1 MTIPE
6 EAGWPLGSTPVG
18 FILRLAK
25 ALHIFGAPS
34 YELERTVT
42 ALSAKLGFQVQ
53 AFALPT
59 MITLAVFDQDR
70 YSSFL
75 IRVEP
80 GEINL
85 EKLTRTQALA
95 FEVLQDETDV
105 EHAAEVLKKIF
116 LDPVIW
122 GGISSA
128 LSFGLVSA
136 GVARIFNGGWKE
148 IVSGGLIGIFVGLLT
163 LNAGRNRIFSHLFPT
178 LASVIAAFSAYA
190 LAYFLGHDSVYAT
203 LLSGLIVLLPGLTI
217 TVGLAELA
225 TQNLVS
231 GTARLAGA
239 GILFV
244 QMGFG
249 VVVGDQLGAH
259 LFTVLPHTNLW
270 LFSPWTEWLGVLC
283 ASLGLVVLFQAQRRD
298 AGWILLAGL
307 IAYGSAKLGTRYAG
321 PFAGAFLGAFIIG
334 TTSHIFRFITGRSN
348 QLMLLPGI
356 ILLVPGNIGFKSLKS
371 LLDQD
376 ALVGLETGFSMLLV
390 GTSLVIGL
398 LMSSIFILPTRRKAK

>member
-1 MTIPE
+1 MNFPQ
-6 EAGWPLGSTPVG
+6 EAGWPSGSTPVG
-18 FILRLAK
+18 FLLRLTK

-34 YELERTVT
+34 YELERTVNS
-42 ALSAKLGFQVQ
+42 LSAKLGFQVQ

-59 MITLAVFDQDR
+59 MITLALFDQDR
-70 YSSFL
+70 YSTFL

-85 EKLTRTQALA
+85 GKLTRTQALA
-95 FEVLQDETDV
+95 FAVLQDETDV
-105 EHAAEVLKKIF
+105 ERAAQELENIF

-122 GGISSA
+122 GRLASV
-128 LSFGLVSA
+128 LSFGMVSA

-148 IVSGGLIGIFVGLLT
+148 IISGGLIGILVGVLS

-178 LASVIAAFSAYA
+178 LASALAALSAYI
-190 LAYFLGHDSVYAT
+190 LAYLLGHDSVYST

-249 VVVGDQLGAH
+249 VVVGDQIGTR
-259 LFTVLPHTNLW
+259 LFPVLQHSDVW
-270 LFSPWTEWLGVLC
+270 FFSPWTEWLGVLC
-283 ASLGLVVLFQAQRRD
+283 ASLGLVVLFQSRRRD
-298 AGWILLAGL
+298 TGWILLAGL
-307 IAYGSAKLGTRYAG
+307 IAYGSAKLGTRMAG

-334 TTSHIFRFITGRSN
+334 TVSHIFRFFTGRSN
-348 QLMLLPGI
+348 QLLLLPGM

-371 LLDQD
+371 LLDQN
-376 ALVGLETGFSMLLV
+376 ALDGLQTGFSMLLV